1 MIPLARSQLPKGT
14 ASQVGRGGRALM
26 VALLVVLSSFGLAW
40 ALTFPPLTGRVV
52 DAAGILDPAVRA
64 QLEGLLAAQE
74 AKATDQFVVA
84 TVPSLE
90 GTSIEDYGNQLFR
103 VWQIGQ
109 AKKNNGV
116 LLLVAPSE
124 RKVRIEV
131 GYGLEGILTDAV
143 ASTIIRNAI
152 VPAFKTG
159 DMAGGVLKGAQA
171 VIEVLNLD
179 PEEARAR
186 ARQAEQPQMTVE
198 DWEDLAILVL
208 LIACWAYIIWRATRG
223 GGPSGGSAGRRRRA
237 DGVAAGPITTWDWSR
252 GGGGGW
258 SGGSGGWSGGGGS
271 SGGGGA
277 SGSW

>member
-1 MIPLARSQLPKGT
+1 MPLARTPLPKG
-14 ASQVGRGGRALM
+14 ASSRARRGGHALM
-26 VALLVVLSSFGLAW
+26 VALLLVLSSFGAAW

-52 DAAGILDPAVRA
+52 DAAGVLDPAVRA
-64 QLEGLLAAQE
+64 QLDGLLAAQE
-74 AKATDQFVVA
+74 EKATDQFVVA

-90 GTSIEDYGNQLFR
+90 GTSIEDYGNELFR
-103 VWQIGQ
+103 AWQLGQ

-116 LLLVAPSE
+116 LLLVAPHE

-152 VPAFKTG
+152 VPAFKAG
-159 DMAGGVLKGAQA
+159 DMSGGVLKGAQA
-171 VIEVLNLD
+171 VLEVLNLD

-186 ARQAEQPQMTVE
+186 ARQAEQPQMTIE
-198 DWEDLAILVL
+198 DWEDLAVLVL
-208 LIACWAYIIWRATRG
+208 LIAVWAYIIWRATRG

-237 DGVAAGPITTWDWSR
+237 DGMAAGPITTWDWNR

-258 SGGSGGWSGGGGS
+258 SGGGGGS